1 MPDLYTKQEVLDFW
15 AQNESDRQKDERRE
29 IDEIRADIRTAQKYV
44 RDALARYR
52 KDKTRVRSKAQGAD
66 PWAELADYQSETD
79 ILDAYGWEL
88 ISEAEYDRLLHL
100 WRLRE
105 QSKSQ
110 TVYTDR
116 VTEMLE
122 IAERALSQP
131 YDERLLDW
139 EDRERAREKEAAK
152 IAAENYERSKA

>member
-1 MPDLYTKQEVLDFW
+1 MGELYTKQEVLDFW

-52 KDKTRVRSKAQGAD
+52 KDKTRSRSKAKGAD
-66 PWAELADYQSETD
+66 PWTELEDYRSETD
-79 ILDAYGWEL
+79 IQDAYGWEL
-88 ISEAEYDRLLHL
+88 ISEAECDRLLRL

-131 YDERLLDW
+131 YDERLAAWD
-139 EDRERAREKEAAK
+139 DRETAREKGGGADRRGEL
-152 IAAENYERSKA
+152 